1 LKEKQFQ
8 NKIVKLYSQLEI
20 EESSINFEKIN
31 KKQIRNSK
39 LQRYDM
45 EIDKVE
51 KLKKSFEEQILG
63 KVEEMF

>member
-1 LKEKQFQ
+1 MKEKQFQ

-45 EIDKVE
+45 EIDKAE

>member
-39 LQRYDM
+39 LQRYDL